1 MAPRLRP
8 RRLVWLWPPP
18 TQNGPWCPQSAVLS
32 CVAAASEVGTNPWL
46 IAVLVAGARKRDEF
60 FDYLREPCLLLP
72 RLQTDDP
79 AALRPTSAN
88 VKLA

>member
-1 MAPRLRP
+1 M
-8 RRLVWLWPPP
+8 
-18 TQNGPWCPQSAVLS
+18 
-32 CVAAASEVGTNPWL
+32 GTNPWL
-46 IAVLVAGARKRDEF
+46 IAVLAAGARKRDEF

-72 RLQTDDP
+72 RFQTDDP